1 MKALILAVLGLLL
14 TAPLAAAIQC
24 GATEAVL
31 TGLAE
36 RYQEQAVARGLM
48 PDGSMAMVTATADGV
63 TWTLLLV
70 KPDGQ
75 SCLMASGRDW
85 EAFPAAPAGTE
96 G

>member
-24 GATEAVL
+24 GPTEAVL

-36 RYQEQAVARGLM
+36 RYDEQAVARGLM
-48 PDGSMAMVTATADGV
+48 PDGSMAMVTATVDGG
-63 TWTLLLV
+63 TWALLLV

-75 SCLMASGRDW
+75 SCMMAAGRDW
-85 EAFPAAPAGTE
+85 EAFPAAPAGVE

>member
-1 MKALILAVLGLLL
+1 MKAFFLALTGLLL
-14 TAPLAAAIQC
+14 LPAVAAALQC
-24 GATEAVL
+24 GPTEAVL

-36 RYQEQAVARGLM
+36 RYEEKATARGLM
-48 PDGSMAMVTATADGV
+48 PDGSIAMVTATDDGG

-75 SCLMASGRDW
+75 SCIMAAGRDW
-85 EAFPAAPAGTE
+85 ETYPAAPAGVE